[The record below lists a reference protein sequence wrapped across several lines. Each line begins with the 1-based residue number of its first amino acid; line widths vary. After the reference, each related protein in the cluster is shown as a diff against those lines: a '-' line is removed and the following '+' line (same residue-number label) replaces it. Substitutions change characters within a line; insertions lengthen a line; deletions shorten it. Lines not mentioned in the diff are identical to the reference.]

1 LITIVSYFF
10 IKIQYH
16 LLNCLIFNFFCLIM
30 NDVDTYKFLG
40 DIYKF
45 SLFTCKFLCTIYKPG
60 GFLQLW
66 VLYLQVLDPY
76 LQINRRFLQISTHY
90 LQTRRR
96 PTKLRA
102 VSTSSRSISTNQS
115 EIPTNFYAQSTNRVD
130 SYNFGCGIYKF

>member
-1 LITIVSYFF
+1 
-10 IKIQYH
+10 

-66 VLYLQVLDPY
+66 VRYLQLLDPC

-90 LQTRRR
+90 LQTGWI
-96 PTKLRA
+96 PTTLCA
-102 VSTSSRSISTNQS
+102 VSTTSGSITTNKSQ
-115 EIPTNFYAQSTNRVD
+115 IATNFYVSHPKQVAQYIS
-130 SYNFGCGIYKF
+130 

>member
-90 LQTRRR
+90 LQTRWI
-96 PTKLRA
+96 PTTLGA
-102 VSTSSRSISTNQS
+102 LSTSSRSIATKQS
-115 EIPTNFYAQSTNRVD
+115 NIPTNFHEHAQN
-130 SYNFGCGIYKF
+130 